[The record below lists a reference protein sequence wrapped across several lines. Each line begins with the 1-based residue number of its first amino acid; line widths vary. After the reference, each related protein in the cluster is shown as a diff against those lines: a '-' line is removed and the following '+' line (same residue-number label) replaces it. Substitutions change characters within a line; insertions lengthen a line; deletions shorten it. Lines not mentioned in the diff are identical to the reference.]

1 MTKSTYIAGLLLL
14 SLGAWQTVRAT
25 GPELSV
31 APVVRQQSEVITHSS
46 AEFNIEV
53 QGLTP
58 PVSRSI
64 EITGPAQDIHF
75 RLADGL
81 DFSSIDGLAHSLI
94 KPGMTDEEKVKALFY
109 FTATNFYDRGGS
121 GCEDPLEYANLWGFS
136 WCGNFALFLNAAWR
150 ALGFQTVFLNPVIG
164 MPGGHT
170 ITCVFYDNQWHM
182 YDSRLRAYFLNRDN
196 RTVASL
202 VDLDR
207 DDFLVQ
213 RAFDYGDRMVN
224 HWSFPLVMENY
235 SNAASDWYD
244 GFNAHYDNQ
253 TLFHK
258 DTPPWDP
265 RLDLRK
271 GETLTLGWEDRGKWW
286 NRLDLSPEWRRIHR
300 SEGGD
305 AAKTPP
311 IIYANGTLVT
321 ELDPLLLKSQAVE
334 SSGLKATGGS
344 RPAFS
349 PSAAGQWGYAIYK
362 VRVPYFIPSMSVE
375 ALAGRASADDSLE
388 LALSTDEGKSWLPL
402 WSAEG
407 LGQLPLAITTD
418 QTQRVTMYSV
428 NKYSYLLRFR
438 LKAGAVPENVSLS
451 GVRLTTDLYYR
462 PMILPALKNG
472 VNHLLYSDRTPGD
485 SPRRIV
491 YRWLENTNILFSE
504 EQPCIGDRIT
514 ITALVANQGNS
525 PASQVKVR
533 FYDGDPA
540 LGGVRIGEDQVIAEI
555 APGQT
560 SRTQVEWLAV
570 QQQVG
575 ASTSFSLADLQNHA
589 GYTHNTIFVQVD
601 PDNQLSEANKS
612 DNLTSR
618 DLVVN
623 NMANLILKDPSF
635 IEFARRGDKVLIS
648 AFVRNHNLGGPRP
661 RAREARNV
669 VVRFYDK
676 QPVAGRMKQNM
687 IGEAVI
693 PAIAPGEFGA
703 ARAEWDVSGLAGRQ
717 RIYAVVDPE
726 DQIPESWQVKRG
738 DYMLIKKDLDLSL
751 ISAME

>member
-1 MTKSTYIAGLLLL
+1 MIRRTIYAGLLLF
-14 SLGAWQTVRAT
+14 SLGAWRTVFAA

-31 APVVRQQSEVITHSS
+31 APVAREQRQVITRAN

-64 EITGPAQDIHF
+64 EITGPAQDIRL

-81 DFSSIDGLAHSLI
+81 DFSSIDGLANTI
-94 KPGMTDEEKVKALFY
+94 ARPGMTDEEKVKALFY

-136 WCGNFALFLNAAWR
+136 WCGNFALFLNAVWR
-150 ALGFQTVFLNPVIG
+150 AAGFQTVFLNPVIG

-170 ITCVFYDNQWHM
+170 ISCVFYDNQWHM
-182 YDSRLRAYFLNRDN
+182 YDSRLRGYFLNRDN

-213 RAFDYGDRMVN
+213 RAFDFSDRMVN
-224 HWSFPLVMENY
+224 HWGFPLVMENY
-235 SNAASDWYD
+235 SNSASDWYD
-244 GFNAHYDNQ
+244 GFNAHYDNE

-271 GETLTLGWEDRGKWW
+271 GETLTLRWEADSKWW
-286 NRLDLSPEWRRIHR
+286 NRLDLSPEWLRIHR
-300 SEGGD
+300 LEGND

-311 IIYANGTLVT
+311 IIYANGTLVS
-321 ELDPLLLKSQAVE
+321 ELDPSLLKSQAEE
-334 SSGLKATGGS
+334 SSGIRAAGGS
-344 RPAFS
+344 TPAFS
-349 PSAAGQWGYAIYK
+349 PAAAGQWGYAIYK
-362 VRVPYFIPSMSVE
+362 VRVPYFIPSMRVE
-375 ALAGRASADDSLE
+375 ALACRVSAQDSLLLE
-388 LALSTDEGKSWLPL
+388 ISTDEGKSWLPL
-402 WSAEG
+402 WRAEG
-407 LGQLPLAITTD
+407 LGQLPLAVTTD
-418 QTQRVTMYSV
+418 QTQRVSMYSK

-438 LKAGAVPENVSLS
+438 LRAGASPENASLS

-472 VNHLLYSDRTPGD
+472 ANRLLYSDRTPGG

-491 YRWLENTNILFSE
+491 YRWLENTNILLSDDR
-504 EQPCIGDRIT
+504 PCAGDRIT
-514 ITALVANQGNS
+514 VSALVANQGDS
-525 PASQVKVR
+525 PARQVKVL

-540 LGGVRIGEDQVIAEI
+540 LGGTQIGEDQVIEEI
-555 APGQT
+555 LPGQ
-560 SRTQVEWLAV
+560 SARAQVDWLAV
-570 QQQVG
+570 QRQLG
-575 ASTSFSLADLQNHA
+575 ASTSFSLADLKNHS
-589 GYTHNTIFVQVD
+589 GYTHNTLFVRVD
-601 PDNQLSEANKS
+601 PDNQLNEASKN

-618 DLVVN
+618 EVVVN

-635 IEFARRGDKVLIS
+635 IEFARRGDKVMIT

-676 QPVAGRMKQNM
+676 QPIAGRMKQNM
-687 IGEAVI
+687 IGEALI
-693 PAIAPGEFGA
+693 PAIDPGEFGA
-703 ARAEWDVSGLAGRQ
+703 ARVEWDVSGLTGRQ

-738 DYMLIKKDLDLSL
+738 DYMVIKKDLDLSL
-751 ISAME
+751 LSAME